1 MENASKALI
10 IAGAILLSILIIAI
24 GMYIY
29 TSSHNSI
36 SEAGSQINEQE
47 KTSFNQQWN
56 TYEGKQG
63 GNNVKAMLQKLIA
76 NCNTNAEEDFRLVN
90 VQLGDPDADVYKG
103 IGSDATNKL
112 TETRYIP
119 ITVGGTYQ
127 ATTAPTTYESLAQS
141 KGTLN
146 GTNKNLGSYYS
157 PEGAVKALQVARTAI
172 EARHTYTIT
181 IEYSPET
188 SLVNLIKIAY

>member
-36 SEAGSQINEQE
+36 SEAGSQISEQE

-56 TYEGKQG
+56 TYEGAQG
-63 GNNVKAMLQKLIA
+63 GNNVKSLLQKVIA
-76 NCNTNAEEDFRLVN
+76 NCNTNKEEDQRLVDIEFGAAASGGN
-90 VQLGDPDADVYKG
+90 AEVG
-103 IGSDATNKL
+103 ISSRDGFNTH
-112 TETRYIP
+112 RYIP
-119 ITVGGTYQ
+119 IAVSGTATADSYANLLQ
-127 ATTAPTTYESLAQS
+127 ARVESNPQPAQAFGPGTAVS
-141 KGTLN
+141 
-146 GTNKNLGSYYS
+146 
-157 PEGAVKALQVARTAI
+157 ALTIARNAI

-181 IEYSPET
+181 IGYSPTT
-188 SLVNLIKIAY
+188 SLVDLITIVY